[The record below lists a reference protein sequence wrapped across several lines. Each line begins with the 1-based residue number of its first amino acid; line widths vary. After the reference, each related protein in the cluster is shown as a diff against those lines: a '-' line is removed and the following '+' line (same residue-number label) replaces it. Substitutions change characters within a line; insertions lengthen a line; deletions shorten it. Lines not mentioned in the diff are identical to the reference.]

1 MSHSPAASTRR
12 TRIKICGLTRAEDV
26 RLAVKLGA
34 DALGFVLWPGSPR
47 CVTTEQLLALTAEV
61 PPFVSSVGL
70 FVNAERHQVQAV
82 LSRVRLDLLQ
92 FHGDELPHDC
102 DGFGLG
108 YLRAAGVRAGLDL
121 IEFAKAWSHARGLLF
136 DTHSI
141 GYGGSGKVFDWSLIP
156 AELAPRVVLSGGLNA
171 QNVTEAILSVRP
183 YAVDV
188 SSGVEAAPGIK
199 DPIRLQRFFEEVA
212 RADTLT

>member
-1 MSHSPAASTRR
+1 
-12 TRIKICGLTRAEDV
+12 V
-26 RLAVKLGA
+26 RLAVELGA

-47 CVTTEQLLALTAEV
+47 CVTTQQLKSLTEQV
-61 PPFVSSVGL
+61 PPFLSSVGL
-70 FVNAERHQVQAV
+70 FVNAQRSAIEAV
-82 LSRVRLDLLQ
+82 LSQVRLDLLQ
-92 FHGDELPHDC
+92 FHGDESPADC
-102 DGFGLG
+102 QDLG
-108 YLRAAGVRAGLDL
+108 VSYLRAAGVRAGLDL
-121 IEFAKAWSHARGLLF
+121 IEFGKAWSHARGLLL
-136 DTHSI
+136 DTHST

-199 DPIRLQRFFEEVA
+199 DPVRLQRFFEEVA

>member
-1 MSHSPAASTRR
+1 MSAVAPRSRRR
-12 TRIKICGLTRAEDV
+12 TRVKICGLTRIEDV
-26 RLAVKLGA
+26 QLAVELGA

-47 CVTTEQLLALTAEV
+47 CVTTEQLKLLTAEL
-61 PPFVSSVGL
+61 PPFVSAVGL
-70 FVNAERHQVQAV
+70 FVNARRREVEAV
-82 LSRVRLDLLQ
+82 LSEVRLDLLQ
-92 FHGDELPHDC
+92 FHGDEPPEDC
-102 DGFGLG
+102 QGFGLG
-108 YLRAAGVRAGLDL
+108 YLRAAGVRSGLDL
-121 IEFAKAWSHARGLLF
+121 IEFAKAWPHARGLLF

-156 AELAPRVVLSGGLNA
+156 AELAPRAVLSGGLNA

-199 DPIRLQRFFEEVA
+199 DPMRLQRFFEQVA
-212 RADTLT
+212 RADTTT